1 MNSSGFARIS
11 ARWRSVRDP
20 MLDTVGSSDPRY
32 AKLLRRLE
40 RSVAIEHQVIQI
52 AGRPYPWTRVV
63 DPDRL
68 LEMALTSGLDGSVEH
83 DPFWAATWRAAIGLE
98 RFLCQ
103 QETLSGQRVLEL
115 GGGSGRAGIAAAILG
130 AQVCITDASR
140 KALMICRYNARSVAR
155 QVRVRLL
162 DWARPETLSQ
172 RFPIILGSDIVYNPS
187 LYPILEPCLR
197 RLLADG
203 GVVWLSEP
211 HRHTGDRFE
220 TWIRAAGWKCRSSC
234 VDLDDGERSIRIF
247 ECRLP

>member
-1 MNSSGFARIS
+1 MRNAGEFIPACQTPADEARH
-11 ARWRSVRDP
+11 RR
-20 MLDTVGSSDPRY
+20 
-32 AKLLRRLE
+32 LLYRLE
-40 RSVAIEHQVIQI
+40 RSVTIEHQVVEI

-68 LEMALTSGLDGSVEH
+68 LEKALESGEDGSVDR

-98 RFLCQ
+98 RFLQ
-103 QETLSGQRVLEL
+103 KQSEIAGTRVLEL

-140 KALMICRYNARSVAR
+140 MALLICRYNARALPDLVN
-155 QVRVRLL
+155 VRLL
-162 DWARPETLSQ
+162 DWAKPESLSE
-172 RFPIILGSDIVYNPS
+172 RFPVILGSDIVYNPS

-197 RLLADG
+197 RLLAHG

-211 HRHTGDRFE
+211 QRHTGDRFE
-220 TWIRAAGWKCRSSC
+220 KWIRTAGWNCQASY
-234 VDLDDGERSIRIF
+234 VELDDEDRAIRIF

>member
-1 MNSSGFARIS
+1 
-11 ARWRSVRDP
+11 
-20 MLDTVGSSDPRY
+20 MLDTVGSPTEPATPTLQPRF

-40 RSVAIEHQVIQI
+40 RAVSIEQHMIEI

-68 LEMALTSGLDGSVEH
+68 LEKALQSGTDGCVQH

-98 RFLCQ
+98 RFLQ
-103 QETLSGQRVLEL
+103 KQNQLVGTDVLEL

-130 AQVCITDASR
+130 ANVCITDASHM
-140 KALMICRYNARSVAR
+140 ALLICRYNARLLGN
-155 QVRVRLL
+155 QVRVRWL
-162 DWARPETLSQ
+162 DWARPESLKR

-197 RLLADG
+197 SVVADQG
-203 GVVWLSEP
+203 IVWLSEP
-211 HRHTGDRFE
+211 NRHTGDRFE
-220 TWIRAAGWKCRSSC
+220 SWIRAAGWSCRSSQI
-234 VDLDDGERSIRIF
+234 DLEDGQRTIRIF